1 MDVDIG
7 SSAVANGVLG
17 LVFGVVTTLV
27 VDTAFLIQVG
37 GPFLPDRLFLHD
49 PDVFFYLSS
58 FVISSQP
65 LHQHAVRLISASAY
79 IEFRTSDVLFHF
91 LFHYSSFLFFSSVC
105 ECDSICAGEQRH
117 ILAYYSRTHSTV

>member
-27 VDTAFLIQVG
+27 VDMAFLIQVG

-49 PDVFFYLSS
+49 PDVFFIFQAL
-58 FVISSQP
+58 
-65 LHQHAVRLISASAY
+65 LL
-79 IEFRTSDVLFHF
+79 VLNHCTNMQ
-91 LFHYSSFLFFSSVC
+91 S
-105 ECDSICAGEQRH
+105 G
-117 ILAYYSRTHSTV
+117 